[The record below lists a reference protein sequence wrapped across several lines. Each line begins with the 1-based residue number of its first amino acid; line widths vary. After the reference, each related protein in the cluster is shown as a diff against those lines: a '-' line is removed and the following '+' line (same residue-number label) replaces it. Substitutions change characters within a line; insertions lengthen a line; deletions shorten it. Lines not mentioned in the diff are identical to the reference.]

1 MDSKE
6 ILYEIALK
14 YNTLKMYENTLEQ
27 MKKNGVGNEE
37 SLSKIEGVKNVA
49 ERELVELLNPNLSSE
64 DTGIKNPSIEETKHC
79 NAFVKALNDESKR
92 GVYKELYDIR
102 KNFFDNITKPVKDD
116 SPVKYRDESKD
127 VLKEAEYKK
136 PTFADVQ
143 DKISNSQ
150 WISYSNFIVEFPKK
164 EIDIDEW
171 RVSNFFYRNKQTVS
185 CSSRKVNTCGGEL
198 DISINDFAEKR
209 EDGTYNILAKT
220 VHKLET
226 TSRAHVYGNIHVNI
240 INNGGDLLY
249 TMVFENCRF
258 VGSDADGFTY
268 DSVGLRKVILRFA
281 YDELHILAPNEK
293 LAPKEFR

>member
-1 MDSKE
+1 MDNKE
-6 ILYEIALK
+6 MLYEISLK

-27 MKKNGVGNEE
+27 MRKNGLCDEE
-37 SLSKIEGVKNVA
+37 SFSKIENEKNTV
-49 ERELVELLNPNLSSE
+49 EKELVELLYPLSTPINSNGFRNNPKLDEKTLSE
-64 DTGIKNPSIEETKHC
+64 NKFIQEMN
-79 NAFVKALNDESKR
+79 KR
-92 GVYKELYDIR
+92 GEYKKLYDIR
-102 KNFFDNITKPVKDD
+102 KDFFDAIMKPVEED
-116 SPVKYRDESKD
+116 SPVKYRGETKDE
-127 VLKEAEYKK
+127 LKKAEYNK

-171 RVSNFFYRNKQTVS
+171 RVSNFFYRNKQNVS
-185 CSSRKVNTCGGEL
+185 CSSQKVNTCGGEL

-226 TSRAHVYGNIHVNI
+226 TSRAHVYGNILVNI

-268 DSVGLRKVILRFA
+268 DSVGLRKVILKFY
-281 YDELHILAPNEK
+281 YDELHVLAPNEK

>member
-1 MDSKE
+1 MDNKE
-6 ILYEIALK
+6 MLYEISLK

-27 MKKNGVGNEE
+27 MRKNGICNEE
-37 SLSKIEGVKNVA
+37 SFSKIEGEKNMV
-49 ERELVELLNPNLSSE
+49 EKELVELLNPNLPTETNYGRKDHSISDDNKFLQE
-64 DTGIKNPSIEETKHC
+64 AKKIGEYKN
-79 NAFVKALNDESKR
+79 
-92 GVYKELYDIR
+92 LYDIR
-102 KNFFDNITKPVKDD
+102 KDFFDAITKPVEED
-116 SPVKYRDESKD
+116 SPVRHRDTSKD
-127 VLKEAEYKK
+127 ELKEAEYIK

-171 RVSNFFYRNKQTVS
+171 RVSNFFYRNKQNVS
-185 CSSRKVNTCGGEL
+185 CSSQKATACGGEL

-258 VGSDADGFTY
+258 VSSDADGFTY
-268 DSVGLRKVILRFA
+268 DSVGLRKVILKFD
-281 YDELHILAPNEK
+281 YDELHVLAPNEK

>member
-1 MDSKE
+1 M
-6 ILYEIALK
+6 LYEISLK

-27 MKKNGVGNEE
+27 MKKNGVGDEE
-37 SLSKIEGVKNVA
+37 TLSKIENEKSTVEK
-49 ERELVELLNPNLSSE
+49 ELVELLNPNLSSE
-64 DTGIKNPSIEETKHC
+64 DTGIKNPSLVETKHC

-102 KNFFDNITKPVKDD
+102 KNFFDNITKSVEED
-116 SPVKYRDESKD
+116 SPVRHRDASKD
-127 VLKEAEYKK
+127 ELKEAEYNK

-150 WISYSNFIVEFPKK
+150 WISYSNFILEFPKK

-171 RVSNFFYRNKQTVS
+171 RVSNFFYRNKQNVS
-185 CSSRKVNTCGGEL
+185 CSSHKVNTCGGEL

-226 TSRAHVYGNIHVNI
+226 ASKAHVYGNILVNI

-268 DSVGLRKVILRFA
+268 DSVGLRKVILKFD
-281 YDELHILAPNEK
+281 YDELHVLAPNEK

>member
-1 MDSKE
+1 M
-6 ILYEIALK
+6 LYEISLK

-37 SLSKIEGVKNVA
+37 SFSKIEGEKNMV
-49 ERELVELLNPNLSSE
+49 EKELVELLNPNLPTE
-64 DTGIKNPSIEETKHC
+64 TNYRVKDPSTSDDNKFLQEAKKIVE
-79 NAFVKALNDESKR
+79 
-92 GVYKELYDIR
+92 YKSLYDIR
-102 KNFFDNITKPVKDD
+102 KDFFDAITKPVEED
-116 SPVKYRDESKD
+116 SPVRYRDTSKD
-127 VLKEAEYKK
+127 ELKEAEYSK

-171 RVSNFFYRNKQTVS
+171 RVSNFFYCNKQNVS
-185 CSSRKVNTCGGEL
+185 CSSHKVNTCGGEL

-226 TSRAHVYGNIHVNI
+226 ASRAHVYGNIHVNI

-268 DSVGLRKVILRFA
+268 DSVGLRKVILKFD
-281 YDELHILAPNEK
+281 YDELHVLAPNEK

>member
-1 MDSKE
+1 M
-6 ILYEIALK
+6 LYEISLK

-37 SLSKIEGVKNVA
+37 SFSKIEGEKNMV
-49 ERELVELLNPNLSSE
+49 EKELVELLNPNLPTE
-64 DTGIKNPSIEETKHC
+64 TNYRAKDPSISDDNKFLQEAKKIG
-79 NAFVKALNDESKR
+79 A
-92 GVYKELYDIR
+92 YKNLYDIR
-102 KNFFDNITKPVKDD
+102 KDFFDAITKPVEED
-116 SPVKYRDESKD
+116 SPVRHRDTSNDE
-127 VLKEAEYKK
+127 LKEAEYSK

-171 RVSNFFYRNKQTVS
+171 RVSNFFYRNKQNVS
-185 CSSRKVNTCGGEL
+185 CSSHKANTCGGEL

-226 TSRAHVYGNIHVNI
+226 ASRAHVYGNIHVNI

-268 DSVGLRKVILRFA
+268 DSVGLRKVILKFD
-281 YDELHILAPNEK
+281 YDELHVLAPNEK

>member
-1 MDSKE
+1 MDNKE
-6 ILYEIALK
+6 MLYEISLK

-37 SLSKIEGVKNVA
+37 SFSKIEGEKNMV
-49 ERELVELLNPNLSSE
+49 EKELVELLNPNLPTE
-64 DTGIKNPSIEETKHC
+64 TNYGRKDPSIGDDNKFLQEAKKIG
-79 NAFVKALNDESKR
+79 A
-92 GVYKELYDIR
+92 YKNLYDIR
-102 KNFFDNITKPVKDD
+102 KDFFDAITKPVEED
-116 SPVKYRDESKD
+116 SPVRHRDTSKD
-127 VLKEAEYKK
+127 ELKEAEYSK

-171 RVSNFFYRNKQTVS
+171 RVSNFFYRNKQNVS
-185 CSSRKVNTCGGEL
+185 CSSHKANTCGGEL

-226 TSRAHVYGNIHVNI
+226 ASRARVYGNIHVNI

-268 DSVGLRKVILRFA
+268 DSVGLRKVILKFD
-281 YDELHILAPNEK
+281 YDELHVLAPNEK
-293 LAPKEFR
+293 LAPKEYR

>member
-1 MDSKE
+1 M
-6 ILYEIALK
+6 LYEISLK

-27 MKKNGVGNEE
+27 MRKNGVGNEE
-37 SLSKIEGVKNVA
+37 SFSKIEGEKNMV
-49 ERELVELLNPNLSSE
+49 EKELVELLNPNLSTEVNSNAKDPSLSCDNKFLQE
-64 DTGIKNPSIEETKHC
+64 AKKIGEYKN
-79 NAFVKALNDESKR
+79 
-92 GVYKELYDIR
+92 LYDIR
-102 KNFFDNITKPVKDD
+102 KDFFDDITKPVEED
-116 SPVKYRDESKD
+116 SPLRYKDESKGE
-127 VLKEAEYKK
+127 VKEAEYNK
-136 PTFADVQ
+136 PTLADVQ

-171 RVSNFFYRNKQTVS
+171 RVSNFFYRNKQTVP
-185 CSSRKVNTCGGEL
+185 CSSQKATTCGGEL

-226 TSRAHVYGNIHVNI
+226 TSRAHVIGNITVSV

-249 TMVFENCRF
+249 IMIFENCRF

-268 DSVGLRKVILRFA
+268 DSVGLRKVILKFD
-281 YDELHILAPNEK
+281 YDEIHILAPNEK
-293 LAPKEFR
+293 LAPKEYR